1 VSLGIKTKL
10 HKMHDVIIVGGG
22 LGGLVSSIIL
32 AKTGLNVL
40 LIEKKAYPFHKVCG
54 EYISNEVRPFLES
67 LGLNINE
74 LGVKNIENFRF
85 TSPSGKALNTKLD
98 LGGFG
103 ISRFK
108 IDQSLY
114 ELAKSVGVTFI
125 LEKSVENIEF
135 VNEHFQIQLSDNQLI
150 KAKKV
155 IGAFGKRTKL
165 DATLNRGFLQKKSPY
180 IGVKYHIKTDFPQNL
195 IALHNFQNGYCGI
208 SAIEDDKYCL
218 CYLSSR
224 SNLKKYGSVDEM
236 EKNVL
241 MKNPHLKKI
250 FENSEFI
257 YDKPL
262 VINEISFAKK
272 LPIENHILM
281 VGDTAGLIT
290 PLCGNGMAMAIHA
303 AKIASELI
311 IRQITEGFSRNELEN
326 RYETEW
332 NNTFANRLLI
342 GRTVQKLFGD
352 VWLSELA
359 AIGFGLFKPALNM
372 VVKSTHG
379 KVIKF

>member
-1 VSLGIKTKL
+1 
-10 HKMHDVIIVGGG
+10 MHDVIIVGGG

-32 AKTGLNVL
+32 AKTGLNVMV
-40 LIEKKAYPFHKVCG
+40 IEKKTYPFHKVCG

-67 LGLNINE
+67 LGLNIKE
-74 LGVKNIENFRF
+74 LGVKNITNFRF
-85 TSPSGKALNTKLD
+85 TSPSGRALETKLD

-103 ISRFK
+103 ISRYK
-108 IDQSLY
+108 IDNALF
-114 ELAKSVGVTFI
+114 ELANSLDVKFI

-135 VNEHFQIQLSDNQLI
+135 ENDIFNIQISNNENLT
-150 KAKKV
+150 AKFV
-155 IGAFGKRTKL
+155 IGSYGKRTKL
-165 DATLNRGFLQKKSPY
+165 DASLNRPFLQKKSPY

-195 IALHNFQNGYCGI
+195 IALHNFQDGYCGI
-208 SAIEDDKYCL
+208 SAIENDKYCL

-224 SNLKKYGSVDEM
+224 SNLKKYGSIDEM

-241 MKNPHLKKI
+241 MKNPHLKQI

-272 LPIENHILM
+272 NSVENHILM

-290 PLCGNGMAMAIHA
+290 PLCGNGMAMAIHS

-311 IRQITEGFSRNELEN
+311 IRHIKAGSSRIELEKL
-326 RYETEW
+326 YENEW
-332 NNTFANRLLI
+332 NSAFANRLRV
-342 GRTVQKLFGD
+342 GRTVQKLFGNK
-352 VWLSELA
+352 WLSEAA
-359 AIGFGLFKPALNM
+359 AIGFGSFKPALNL

-379 KVIKF
+379 KVI

>member
-1 VSLGIKTKL
+1 
-10 HKMHDVIIVGGG
+10 MFDVIIIGGG

-32 AKTGLNVL
+32 KKAGLDVL

-74 LGVKNIENFRF
+74 LGIKNITNFCF
-85 TSPSGKALNTKLD
+85 TSPSGRVLNTKLD

-103 ISRFK
+103 ISRYK
-108 IDQSLY
+108 IDNALF
-114 ELAKSVGVTFI
+114 ELSKSVGVKFI

-135 VNEHFQIQLSDNQLI
+135 KNDIFSIQISNNENLM
-150 KAKKV
+150 AKYV
-155 IGAFGKRTKL
+155 VGSYGKRTKL
-165 DATLNRGFLQKKSPY
+165 DATLNRPFLQKKSPY
-180 IGVKYHIKTDFPQNL
+180 IGVKYHIKTDFPQEL
-195 IALHNFQNGYCGI
+195 IALHNFQDGYCGI

-224 SNLKKYGSVDEM
+224 SNLKKYGSIDEM
-236 EKNVL
+236 EKHVL
-241 MKNPHLKKI
+241 MQNPHLKQI

-272 LPIENHILM
+272 SPVENHILM

-290 PLCGNGMAMAIHA
+290 PLCGNGMAMAIHS
-303 AKIASELI
+303 AKIASDLI
-311 IRQITEGFSRNELEN
+311 IRHIKEGSSRIKLEKL
-326 RYETEW
+326 YEKEW
-332 NNTFANRLLI
+332 NSTFANRLWV

-352 VWLSELA
+352 KWLSEA
-359 AIGFGLFKPALNM
+359 AALGFGLFKPALNL

-379 KVIKF
+379 KVI

>member
-1 VSLGIKTKL
+1 
-10 HKMHDVIIVGGG
+10 MHDVIIVGGG

-32 AKTGLNVL
+32 AKVGKKVVV
-40 LIEKKAYPFHKVCG
+40 IEKKTYPFHKVCG

-67 LGLNINE
+67 LGLAINE
-74 LGVKNIENFRF
+74 LGAKTIANFQF
-85 TSPSGKALNTKLD
+85 TSPSGKILNTKLD

-103 ISRFK
+103 ISRYK
-108 IDQSLY
+108 IDFALY
-114 ELAKSVGVTFI
+114 ELAKKVGVKLI

-135 VNEHFQIQLSDNQLI
+135 DSSIFKVHLSDNHILT
-150 KAKKV
+150 AKQV
-155 IGAFGKRTKL
+155 VGAFGKRTKL
-165 DATLNRGFLQKKSPY
+165 DATLNRTFLQKKSPY
-180 IGVKYHIKTDFPQNL
+180 IGVKYHIKTDFPQDL
-195 IALHNFQNGYCGI
+195 IALHNFQDGYCGI

-224 SNLKKYGSVDEM
+224 KNLKNFGSIPEM

-241 MKNPHLKKI
+241 FKNPHLRKI

-272 LPIENHILM
+272 TPVENHILM

-290 PLCGNGMAMAIHA
+290 PLCGNGMAIAIHG

-311 IRQITEGFSRNELEN
+311 IRYLNNEISRKELEKK
-326 RYETEW
+326 YESEW
-332 NNTFANRLLI
+332 KTTFANRLLI

-352 VWLSELA
+352 KWLSEAA
-359 AIGFGLFKPALNM
+359 AIGFGLFKPALNL

-379 KVIKF
+379 RVI

>member
-1 VSLGIKTKL
+1 
-10 HKMHDVIIVGGG
+10 MHDVIIVGGG

-40 LIEKKAYPFHKVCG
+40 LIEKKTYPFHKVCG